1 MPDKVVRLVR
11 SFSAKLEAWVALWK
25 GILKPNT
32 SSFKGETS
40 ILKNGTLILSIAA
53 LSVFG
58 LVEAAKSQQWP
69 ERPVR
74 IIVPYAVGGSA
85 DTIARLFAQRF
96 SEVFAKTFY
105 VENKAGAN
113 GIIAA
118 EAAAHSQ
125 PDGYTLFMAGTPQIA
140 ISPAMIRVGYD
151 PVKDFAPISAVITNK
166 FALIVNRKIPVK
178 TVSEFVDY
186 VHSQSAQLPYSS
198 GGTGSV
204 THLAMEL
211 FLKRAG
217 LQMTNVNY
225 KGGSPALAA
234 VIAGEIPARFS
245 VLSDALPHEASHSI
259 RILAVS
265 GEKRSPQVPEVPTL
279 IESGF
284 PGYKVMSWIGLMAP
298 AGTPKEIVSRIAIEV
313 VSAMNDPQF
322 VKRVNDFGAEP
333 LGNTPDEFK
342 AMVLADIALWSEAV
356 EIAGVKLH

>member
-1 MPDKVVRLVR
+1 MWFGLSLLRGQNWELVLPHGVAR
-11 SFSAKLEAWVALWK
+11 SLRQAFGWSLT
-25 GILKPNT
+25 GIWN
-32 SSFKGETS
+32 
-40 ILKNGTLILSIAA
+40 NATLIASIVVPI
-53 LSVFG
+53 VFCLG
-58 LVEAAKSQQWP
+58 EPAKSQQWP

-85 DTIARLFAQRF
+85 DTIARVLARRF
-96 SEVFAKTFY
+96 SEVFAKSFY

-118 EAAAHSQ
+118 ETAAHSQ
-125 PDGYTLFMAGTPQIA
+125 PDGYTLFMAVTPQIA
-140 ISPAMIRVGYD
+140 IAPAMIKVGYD
-151 PVKDFAPISAVITNK
+151 PMKDFVPISAVITNT
-166 FALIVNRKIPVK
+166 FALIVNRKIPVE
-178 TVSEFVDY
+178 TVSDFVDY
-186 VHSQSAQLPYSS
+186 LRSQPAKLPYSS

-225 KGGSPALAA
+225 KGGAPALAA
-234 VIAGEIPARFS
+234 VVAGEIPARFS
-245 VLSDALPHEASHSI
+245 VLSDALPHEASHSV

-265 GEKRSPQVPEVPTL
+265 GEKRSPQIPEVPTL

-298 AGTPKEIVSRIAIEV
+298 AGTPKEIVDRISIEV
-313 VSAMNDPQF
+313 VSAMKDPKL
-322 VKRVNDFGAEP
+322 VKQVNDFGAEP

-342 AMVLADIALWSEAV
+342 AMISADIALWGEAV